1 MWTACQKRF
10 NTKTPCGMDNSIPTL
25 SRRGKVIVNGG
36 RFLLIHPFFT
46 RLISPSVTRRMQI
59 FALAALA
66 VFSTVSHGGA
76 AASPQ
81 DDYLQIYVM
90 INEGDKLSQGGQNS
104 QAREKYET
112 ALTRLEKL
120 KNENP
125 EWEPTIV
132 KYRIKYLNDKLANLK
147 TAKESSTPPP
157 AAAAPAPAAPAPLS
171 EKPEAPAPAPTPAA
185 AKTETPAAPAPSVTS
200 DDPSALR
207 QRIIQLTGDLESART
222 ELKQAK
228 ADLDQ
233 ALTDKKGLQEK
244 LSSGAPADAN
254 VAALQQENTALRTKL
269 ASTEES
275 LKKAAGGDMAGEMS
289 SLRGQVDSLEKK
301 LAEANAKSAELTR
314 ANEDYKKQIADLT
327 GKLQM
332 AGTAGKSDSTLAKE
346 NAMLRSILDRQLK
359 EQARREAARRLVLDE
374 FKNLAVSTE
383 ALKTQMEVLSSPLVA
398 LSEEEEGMLKVSAPS
413 LVAPEP
419 AAPAAP
425 AAGAAAG
432 TTTLSSAAEKPAS
445 PESYAEKPRIPEE
458 FKDTAAR
465 ATSLY
470 NEKKFDEAAAA
481 YQEILNKYPQSIY
494 ALSNLGVVRFQQ
506 QKYPEAE
513 KPLREAIRVAPNDA
527 FSHSVLGIVLVQ
539 QEKYDDAIQV
549 LSRAVALDP
558 NDAKTRNYL
567 GISSSRKGL
576 QEAAEQECR
585 KAIELDE
592 SYGDAHFNLAVIY
605 ATQTPPAKELAK
617 RHYNRALELG
627 VPKDQE
633 LEKLLN

>member
-1 MWTACQKRF
+1 L
-10 NTKTPCGMDNSIPTL
+10 D
-25 SRRGKVIVNGG
+25 
-36 RFLLIHPFFT
+36 
-46 RLISPSVTRRMQI
+46 
-59 FALAALA
+59 
-66 VFSTVSHGGA
+66 
-76 AASPQ
+76 
-81 DDYLQIYVM
+81 
-90 INEGDKLSQGGQNS
+90 
-104 QAREKYET
+104 
-112 ALTRLEKL
+112 KL

-132 KYRIKYLNDKLANLK
+132 KYRIKYLNDKLSNLK
-147 TAKESSTPPP
+147 SAKDTSPTPVEKPATP
-157 AAAAPAPAAPAPLS
+157 AAEKPATTTPSAPSAPAPAPSPSETPTPALQKS
-171 EKPEAPAPAPTPAA
+171 EAPAPA
-185 AKTETPAAPAPSVTS
+185 VTS

-207 QRIIQLTGDLESART
+207 QKIIALTGDLESTRT

-228 ADLDQ
+228 NDLEQ
-233 ALTDKKGLQEK
+233 ALTEKKQLKEK
-244 LSSGAPADAN
+244 LSASPAPDAN
-254 VAALQQENTALRTKL
+254 VAKLQEENAGLRQKLTA
-269 ASTEES
+269 TEES
-275 LKKAAGGDMAGEMS
+275 LKKAAGGELSGEMT

-301 LAEANAKSAELTR
+301 LAEANARSAELTR
-314 ANEDYKKQIADLT
+314 ATDDYKKQIASLT
-327 GKLQM
+327 TQLQ
-332 AGTAGKSDSTLAKE
+332 ATGSAGKSDSTLAKE

-383 ALKTQMEVLSSPLVA
+383 ALKTQMEVLSSPLVS
-398 LSEEEEGMLKVSAPS
+398 LSNEEQDMLKFSAPS
-413 LVAPEP
+413 LVTPAP

-425 AAGAAAG
+425 A
-432 TTTLSSAAEKPAS
+432 TSSPTSNTPTLSKDAEKPSS
-445 PESYAEKPRIPEE
+445 PESFSEKPRIPDE
-458 FKDTAAR
+458 FKDVAAK

-470 NEKKFDEAAAA
+470 NEKKFDEAATA
-481 YQEILNKYPQSIY
+481 YEQILAKYPQSIY

-585 KAIELDE
+585 KAIELDD

-605 ATQTPPAKELAK
+605 ATQTPPSKELAK

-627 VPKDQE
+627 VPKDAE

>member
-1 MWTACQKRF
+1 MKFRKILAC
-10 NTKTPCGMDNSIPTL
+10 
-25 SRRGKVIVNGG
+25 
-36 RFLLIHPFFT
+36 
-46 RLISPSVTRRMQI
+46 
-59 FALAALA
+59 LAALLLLA
-66 VFSTVSHGGA
+66 TPSSHP

-90 INEGDKLSQGGQNS
+90 INEGDKLDNSGQKS
-104 QAREKYET
+104 QAREKYEN
-112 ALTRLEKL
+112 ALNKLEKL

-132 KYRIKYLNDKLANLK
+132 KYRIKYLNDKLSNLK
-147 TAKESSTPPP
+147 SAKDASPTPVEKPTTPAAEKPATTTPPAP
-157 AAAAPAPAAPAPLS
+157 SAPAPAPSETPTPAIQKS
-171 EKPEAPAPAPTPAA
+171 EAPAPA
-185 AKTETPAAPAPSVTS
+185 VTS

-207 QRIIQLTGDLESART
+207 QKIIALTGDLESTRT

-228 ADLDQ
+228 NDLEQ
-233 ALTDKKGLQEK
+233 ALTEKKQLKEK
-244 LSSGAPADAN
+244 LSASPAPDAN
-254 VAALQQENTALRTKL
+254 VAKLQEENAGLRQKLTA
-269 ASTEES
+269 TEES
-275 LKKAAGGDMAGEMS
+275 LKKAAGGELSGEMT

-301 LAEANAKSAELTR
+301 LAEANARSAELTR
-314 ANEDYKKQIADLT
+314 ATDDYKKQIASLT
-327 GKLQM
+327 TQLQ
-332 AGTAGKSDSTLAKE
+332 ATGSAGKSDSTLAKE

-383 ALKTQMEVLSSPLVA
+383 ALKTQMEVLSSPLVS
-398 LSEEEEGMLKVSAPS
+398 LSNEEQDMLKVSAPS
-413 LVAPEP
+413 LVTPAP

-425 AAGAAAG
+425 APSSS
-432 TTTLSSAAEKPAS
+432 TSNTPTLSKDAEKPAS
-445 PESYAEKPRIPEE
+445 PESFSEKPRIPDE
-458 FKDTAAR
+458 FKDVAAK

-470 NEKKFDEAAAA
+470 NEKKFDEAATA
-481 YQEILNKYPQSIY
+481 YEQILAKYPQSIY

-506 QKYPEAE
+506 QKYSEAE

-585 KAIELDE
+585 KAIELDD

-605 ATQTPPAKELAK
+605 ATQTPPSKELAK

-627 VPKDQE
+627 VPKDAE

>member
-1 MWTACQKRF
+1 M
-10 NTKTPCGMDNSIPTL
+10 
-25 SRRGKVIVNGG
+25 
-36 RFLLIHPFFT
+36 
-46 RLISPSVTRRMQI
+46 
-59 FALAALA
+59 
-66 VFSTVSHGGA
+66 GGA

>member
-1 MWTACQKRF
+1 MKFR
-10 NTKTPCGMDNSIPTL
+10 K
-25 SRRGKVIVNGG
+25 
-36 RFLLIHPFFT
+36 
-46 RLISPSVTRRMQI
+46 I
-59 FALAALA
+59 FACLAALLL
-66 VFSTVSHGGA
+66 A
-76 AASPQ
+76 APSLHPAAPPP

-90 INEGDKLSQGGQNS
+90 INEGDKLDNSGQKS

-112 ALTRLEKL
+112 ALNKLDKL

-132 KYRIKYLNDKLANLK
+132 KYRIKYLNDKLSNLK
-147 TAKESSTPPP
+147 SAKDASPAPSEKPAATTAKPATTPPP
-157 AAAAPAPAAPAPLS
+157 S
-171 EKPEAPAPAPTPAA
+171 STPAPAPS
-185 AKTETPAAPAPSVTS
+185 ETPAPAMQKSEVAAPAVTS

-207 QRIIQLTGDLESART
+207 QKIIALTGDLESTRT

-228 ADLDQ
+228 NELEQ
-233 ALTDKKGLQEK
+233 ALTEKKQLKEK
-244 LSSGAPADAN
+244 LGASPSPDAN
-254 VAALQQENTALRTKL
+254 VAKLQEDNATLRQKLTA
-269 ASTEES
+269 TEES
-275 LKKAAGGDMAGEMS
+275 LKKAAGGELSGEMT

-301 LAEANAKSAELTR
+301 LAEANARSAELTR
-314 ANEDYKKQIADLT
+314 ANDDYKKQIASMT
-327 GKLQM
+327 TQLQA
-332 AGTAGKSDSTLAKE
+332 AGTVGKSDSTLAKE

-383 ALKTQMEVLSSPLVA
+383 ALKTQMEVLSSPLVS
-398 LSEEEEGMLKVSAPS
+398 LSNEEQDMLKFSAPS
-413 LVAPEP
+413 LVTP
-419 AAPAAP
+419 APAAP
-425 AAGAAAG
+425 STSSTSGN
-432 TTTLSSAAEKPAS
+432 TPTLSKDAEKPAS
-445 PESYAEKPRIPEE
+445 PESFSEKPRIPDE
-458 FKDTAAR
+458 FKDVAAK

-481 YQEILNKYPQSIY
+481 YEQILVKYPQSIY

-585 KAIELDE
+585 KAIELDD

-605 ATQTPPAKELAK
+605 ATQNPPSKELAK

-627 VPKDQE
+627 VPKDAE

>member
-1 MWTACQKRF
+1 MRIFPLVAVLLV
-10 NTKTPCGMDNSIPTL
+10 SL
-25 SRRGKVIVNGG
+25 GG
-36 RFLLIHPFFT
+36 RLE
-46 RLISPSVTRRMQI
+46 
-59 FALAALA
+59 
-66 VFSTVSHGGA
+66 A

-90 INEGDKLSQGGQNS
+90 INEGDKLGAAGQNS

-132 KYRIKYLNDKLANLK
+132 KYRIKYLNDKLAALK
-147 TAKESSTPPP
+147 NAKET
-157 AAAAPAPAAPAPLS
+157 APPAAPATT
-171 EKPEAPAPAPTPAA
+171 EKPKAPAPAPAPSETITP
-185 AKTETPAAPAPSVTS
+185 AKTETAPPAPAPAPAPAPSVAPVATS

-233 ALTDKKGLQEK
+233 AVAEKKGLQER
-244 LSSGAPADAN
+244 LSSAGSGDAN
-254 VAALQQENTALRTKL
+254 VAALQQENSALRAKL
-269 ASTEES
+269 TSAEEN
-275 LKKAAGGDMAGEMS
+275 LKKAAGGELGGELA

-301 LAEANAKSAELTR
+301 LAEANSKSAELTR

-327 GKLQM
+327 GQLQL

-398 LSEEEEGMLKVSAPS
+398 LNAEEENMLKVSAPS

-419 AAPAAP
+419 EAPAAAPASA
-425 AAGAAAG
+425 AAGATA
-432 TTTLSSAAEKPAS
+432 TLSSAAEKPAS
-445 PESYAEKPRIPEE
+445 PESYSEKPRIPEE
-458 FKDTAAR
+458 FKDTAAK

-513 KPLREAIRVAPNDA
+513 KALREAIRVAPNDA

-627 VPKDQE
+627 VPKDEE

>member
-1 MWTACQKRF
+1 MKFR
-10 NTKTPCGMDNSIPTL
+10 K
-25 SRRGKVIVNGG
+25 
-36 RFLLIHPFFT
+36 
-46 RLISPSVTRRMQI
+46 I
-59 FALAALA
+59 FASLAAVLLLA
-66 VFSTVSHGGA
+66 TPSSHP

-90 INEGDKLSQGGQNS
+90 INEGDKLDNSGQKS
-104 QAREKYET
+104 QAREKYEN
-112 ALTRLEKL
+112 ALNKLEKL

-132 KYRIKYLNDKLANLK
+132 KYRIKYLNDKLSNLK
-147 TAKESSTPPP
+147 SAKD
-157 AAAAPAPAAPAPLS
+157 AAPAPAEKPAAPAA
-171 EKPEAPAPAPTPAA
+171 EKPATTPPPAPAPAPTPS
-185 AKTETPAAPAPSVTS
+185 ESPTPAIQKSEASAPAVTS

-207 QRIIQLTGDLESART
+207 QKIIALTGDLESTRT

-228 ADLDQ
+228 NDLEQ
-233 ALTDKKGLQEK
+233 ALTEKKQLKEK
-244 LSSGAPADAN
+244 LAASPAPDAN
-254 VAALQQENTALRTKL
+254 VAKLQEENTTLRQKL
-269 ASTEES
+269 TATEES
-275 LKKAAGGDMAGEMS
+275 LKKAAGGELSGEMT

-301 LAEANAKSAELTR
+301 LAEANARSAELTR
-314 ANEDYKKQIADLT
+314 ANDDYKKQIASLT
-327 GKLQM
+327 TQLQA

-383 ALKTQMEVLSSPLVA
+383 ALKTQMEVLSSPLVS
-398 LSEEEEGMLKVSAPS
+398 LTNEEQDMLKVSAPS

-419 AAPAAP
+419 AAPSSSSSSGNTP
-425 AAGAAAG
+425 
-432 TTTLSSAAEKPAS
+432 TLSKDAEKPAS
-445 PESYAEKPRIPEE
+445 PESFSEKPRIPEE
-458 FKDTAAR
+458 FKDVAAK

-481 YQEILNKYPQSIY
+481 YEQILAKYPQSIY

-592 SYGDAHFNLAVIY
+592 GYGDAHFNLAVIY
-605 ATQTPPAKELAK
+605 ATQNPPSKELAK

-627 VPKDQE
+627 VPKDAE

>member
-1 MWTACQKRF
+1 
-10 NTKTPCGMDNSIPTL
+10 
-25 SRRGKVIVNGG
+25 
-36 RFLLIHPFFT
+36 
-46 RLISPSVTRRMQI
+46 MQI

-185 AKTETPAAPAPSVTS
+185 AKTEAPAAPAPVVTS

>member
-1 MWTACQKRF
+1 
-10 NTKTPCGMDNSIPTL
+10 
-25 SRRGKVIVNGG
+25 
-36 RFLLIHPFFT
+36 
-46 RLISPSVTRRMQI
+46 
-59 FALAALA
+59 
-66 VFSTVSHGGA
+66 
-76 AASPQ
+76 
-81 DDYLQIYVM
+81 M

-147 TAKESSTPPP
+147 TAKESATPPP
-157 AAAAPAPAAPAPLS
+157 AAPVAAPAPTAPAPMS
-171 EKPEAPAPAPTPAA
+171 EKPETPAPAPTPAA
-185 AKTETPAAPAPSVTS
+185 AKTEAPAAPAPVVTS

-419 AAPAAP
+419 AAPP
-425 AAGAAAG
+425 AAAAG
-432 TTTLSSAAEKPAS
+432 GAAGTATLSSAAEKPAS

-585 KAIELDE
+585 KAIELDD

>member
-1 MWTACQKRF
+1 MKFR
-10 NTKTPCGMDNSIPTL
+10 K
-25 SRRGKVIVNGG
+25 
-36 RFLLIHPFFT
+36 
-46 RLISPSVTRRMQI
+46 I
-59 FALAALA
+59 FACLAALLLA
-66 VFSTVSHGGA
+66 APSLHP

-90 INEGDKLSQGGQNS
+90 INEGDKLDNSGQKS

-112 ALTRLEKL
+112 ALNKLDKL

-132 KYRIKYLNDKLANLK
+132 KYRIKYLNDKLSNLK
-147 TAKESSTPPP
+147 SAKDASPAPSEKPAATTAKPATTPPP
-157 AAAAPAPAAPAPLS
+157 S
-171 EKPEAPAPAPTPAA
+171 STPAPAPS
-185 AKTETPAAPAPSVTS
+185 ETPAPAMQKSEVAAPAVTS

-207 QRIIQLTGDLESART
+207 QKIIALTGDLESTRT

-228 ADLDQ
+228 NDLEQ
-233 ALTDKKGLQEK
+233 ALTEKKQLKEK
-244 LSSGAPADAN
+244 LGASPSPDAN
-254 VAALQQENTALRTKL
+254 VTKL
-269 ASTEES
+269 QEDNATLRQKLTATEES
-275 LKKAAGGDMAGEMS
+275 LKKAAGGELSGEMT

-301 LAEANAKSAELTR
+301 LAEANARSAELTR
-314 ANEDYKKQIADLT
+314 ANDDYKKQIASMT
-327 GKLQM
+327 TQLQ
-332 AGTAGKSDSTLAKE
+332 ATGTAGKSDSTLAKE

-383 ALKTQMEVLSSPLVA
+383 ALKTQMEVLSSPL
-398 LSEEEEGMLKVSAPS
+398 LSLTNEEQDMLKFSAPS

-419 AAPAAP
+419 AAPSSTSNSGNTP
-425 AAGAAAG
+425 
-432 TTTLSSAAEKPAS
+432 TLSKDAEKPAS
-445 PESYAEKPRIPEE
+445 PESFSEKPRIPDE
-458 FKDTAAR
+458 FKDVAAK

-481 YQEILNKYPQSIY
+481 YEQILVKYPQSIY

-585 KAIELDE
+585 KAIELDD

-605 ATQTPPAKELAK
+605 ATQNPPSKELAK

-627 VPKDQE
+627 VPKDAE

>member
-1 MWTACQKRF
+1 MKFR
-10 NTKTPCGMDNSIPTL
+10 K
-25 SRRGKVIVNGG
+25 
-36 RFLLIHPFFT
+36 
-46 RLISPSVTRRMQI
+46 I
-59 FALAALA
+59 FACLAAFLWLA
-66 VFSTVSHGGA
+66 TPSSHP

-90 INEGDKLSQGGQNS
+90 INEGDKLDNTGQKS
-104 QAREKYET
+104 QAREKYEN
-112 ALTRLEKL
+112 ALNKLDKL

-132 KYRIKYLNDKLANLK
+132 KYRIKYLNEKLAGLK
-147 TAKESSTPPP
+147 TAKDVSSAPAEKPAPAEKTVPPPP
-157 AAAAPAPAAPAPLS
+157 AAVSAPAETPSPAATKS
-171 EKPEAPAPAPTPAA
+171 EAPT
-185 AKTETPAAPAPSVTS
+185 PSVTS

-207 QRIIQLTGDLESART
+207 QRIIALTGDLESART

-228 ADLDQ
+228 NDLEQ
-233 ALTDKKGLQEK
+233 ALAEKKQLKEK
-244 LSSGAPADAN
+244 LAASPTPDAN
-254 VAALQQENTALRTKL
+254 VAKLQEENANLRQKLTA
-269 ASTEES
+269 TEES
-275 LKKAAGGDMAGEMS
+275 LKKAAGGELAGEMA

-301 LAEANAKSAELTR
+301 LAEANARSAELNR
-314 ANEDYKKQIADLT
+314 ANEDYKKQIASLT
-327 GKLQM
+327 NQLQ
-332 AGTAGKSDSTLAKE
+332 ATGAAGKSDSTLVKE

-398 LSEEEEGMLKVSAPS
+398 LTSEEQDMLKVSAPS
-413 LVAPEP
+413 LVAPETT
-419 AAPAAP
+419 APASSTAIDSP
-425 AAGAAAG
+425 
-432 TTTLSSAAEKPAS
+432 TLSKDAEKPTS
-445 PESYAEKPRIPEE
+445 PESFSEKPRIPDE
-458 FKDTAAR
+458 FKDVAAK

-481 YQEILNKYPQSIY
+481 YEQILVKYPQSIY

-592 SYGDAHFNLAVIY
+592 GYGDAHFNLAVIY
-605 ATQTPPAKELAK
+605 ATQTPPSKELAK

-627 VPKDQE
+627 VPKDAE

>member
-1 MWTACQKRF
+1 MKFRKILAC
-10 NTKTPCGMDNSIPTL
+10 
-25 SRRGKVIVNGG
+25 
-36 RFLLIHPFFT
+36 
-46 RLISPSVTRRMQI
+46 
-59 FALAALA
+59 LAALLLLA
-66 VFSTVSHGGA
+66 APSSHP

-81 DDYLQIYVM
+81 DDYLLIYVM
-90 INEGDKLSQGGQNS
+90 INEGDKLDNSGQKS
-104 QAREKYET
+104 QAREKYEN
-112 ALTRLEKL
+112 ALNKLEKL

-132 KYRIKYLNDKLANLK
+132 KYRIKYLNDKLSNLK
-147 TAKESSTPPP
+147 SAKDTSPTPVEKPATPAAEKPATTTPP
-157 AAAAPAPAAPAPLS
+157 APS
-171 EKPEAPAPAPTPAA
+171 APAPAPTPS
-185 AKTETPAAPAPSVTS
+185 ETPTPAIQKSEAPAPALTS

-207 QRIIQLTGDLESART
+207 QKIIALTGDLESTRT

-228 ADLDQ
+228 NDLEQ
-233 ALTDKKGLQEK
+233 ALTEKKQLKEK
-244 LSSGAPADAN
+244 LSASPAPDAN
-254 VAALQQENTALRTKL
+254 VAKLQEENAGLRQKLTA
-269 ASTEES
+269 TEES
-275 LKKAAGGDMAGEMS
+275 LKKAAGGELSGEMT

-301 LAEANAKSAELTR
+301 LAEANARSAELTR
-314 ANEDYKKQIADLT
+314 ATDDYKKQIASLT
-327 GKLQM
+327 TQLQ
-332 AGTAGKSDSTLAKE
+332 ATGSAGKSDSTLAKE

-383 ALKTQMEVLSSPLVA
+383 ALKTQMEVLSSPLVS
-398 LSEEEEGMLKVSAPS
+398 LSNEEQDMLKFSAPS
-413 LVAPEP
+413 LVTPAP

-425 AAGAAAG
+425 A
-432 TTTLSSAAEKPAS
+432 TSSSTSNTPTLSKDAEKPSS
-445 PESYAEKPRIPEE
+445 PESFSEKPRIPDE
-458 FKDTAAR
+458 FKDVAAK

-470 NEKKFDEAAAA
+470 NEKKFDEAATA
-481 YQEILNKYPQSIY
+481 YEQILAKYPQSIY

-585 KAIELDE
+585 KAIELDD

-605 ATQTPPAKELAK
+605 ATQTPPSKELAK

-627 VPKDQE
+627 VPKDAE

>member
-1 MWTACQKRF
+1 MKFRKILAC
-10 NTKTPCGMDNSIPTL
+10 
-25 SRRGKVIVNGG
+25 
-36 RFLLIHPFFT
+36 
-46 RLISPSVTRRMQI
+46 
-59 FALAALA
+59 LAALLLLA
-66 VFSTVSHGGA
+66 APSSHP

-90 INEGDKLSQGGQNS
+90 INEGDKLDNSGQKS
-104 QAREKYET
+104 QAREKYEN
-112 ALTRLEKL
+112 ALNKLDKL

-132 KYRIKYLNDKLANLK
+132 KYRIKYLNDKLSNLK
-147 TAKESSTPPP
+147 SAKDVSPTPVEKPATPAAEKPATTTPP
-157 AAAAPAPAAPAPLS
+157 APS
-171 EKPEAPAPAPTPAA
+171 APAPAPTPS
-185 AKTETPAAPAPSVTS
+185 ETPTPAIQKSEAPAPAVTS

-207 QRIIQLTGDLESART
+207 QKIIALTGDLESTRT

-228 ADLDQ
+228 NDLEQ
-233 ALTDKKGLQEK
+233 ALTEKKQLKEK
-244 LSSGAPADAN
+244 LSASSAPDAN
-254 VAALQQENTALRTKL
+254 VAKLQEENAGLRQKLTA
-269 ASTEES
+269 TEES
-275 LKKAAGGDMAGEMS
+275 LKKAAGGELSGEMT

-301 LAEANAKSAELTR
+301 LAEANARSAELTR
-314 ANEDYKKQIADLT
+314 ATDDYKKQIASLT
-327 GKLQM
+327 TQLQ
-332 AGTAGKSDSTLAKE
+332 ATGSAGKSDSTLAKE

-383 ALKTQMEVLSSPLVA
+383 ALKTQMEVLSSPLVS
-398 LSEEEEGMLKVSAPS
+398 LSNEEQDMLKFSAPS
-413 LVAPEP
+413 LVTPAP

-425 AAGAAAG
+425 A
-432 TTTLSSAAEKPAS
+432 TSSSTSNTPTLSKDAEKPSS
-445 PESYAEKPRIPEE
+445 PESFSEKPRIPDE
-458 FKDTAAR
+458 FKDVAAK

-470 NEKKFDEAAAA
+470 NEKKFDEAATA
-481 YQEILNKYPQSIY
+481 YEQILAKYPQSIY

-585 KAIELDE
+585 KAIELDD

-605 ATQTPPAKELAK
+605 ATQTPPSKELAK

-627 VPKDQE
+627 VPKDAE

>member
-1 MWTACQKRF
+1 LI
-10 NTKTPCGMDNSIPTL
+10 GL
-25 SRRGKVIVNGG
+25 S
-36 RFLLIHPFFT
+36 FH
-46 RLISPSVTRRMQI
+46 RLISPPVTQRI
-59 FALAALA
+59 LTFTLAALA
-66 VFSTVSHGGA
+66 VISTTSLLRA

-104 QAREKYET
+104 QAREKYES

-147 TAKESSTPPP
+147 NAPSPASAPAPLPAASEKSAPP
-157 AAAAPAPAAPAPLS
+157 AVPVAAAPATPESPTAPPAPAKKESPSLAAAPA
-171 EKPEAPAPAPTPAA
+171 
-185 AKTETPAAPAPSVTS
+185 VTS

-207 QRIIQLTGDLESART
+207 QKIIQLTGDLESART

-233 ALTDKKGLQEK
+233 ALADKKGLQEK
-244 LSSGAPADAN
+244 LSSGASGDAS
-254 VAALQQENTALRTKL
+254 VAALQQENSSLRARLT
-269 ASTEES
+269 STEES
-275 LKKAAGGDMAGEMS
+275 LKKAAGGDVAGEMA

-301 LAEANAKSAELTR
+301 LAEANSKSAELAR
-314 ANEDYKKQIADLT
+314 ANDDYKKQIADLT
-327 GKLQM
+327 AKLQM

-346 NAMLRSILDRQLK
+346 NVMLRSILDRQLK

-398 LSEEEEGMLKVSAPS
+398 LSDEEQNMLKVSAPS

-419 AAPAAP
+419 SAPAA
-425 AAGAAAG
+425 AAGGAG
-432 TTTLSSAAEKPAS
+432 TATLSSAAEKPAS

-458 FKDTAAR
+458 FKDTAAK

-470 NEKKFDEAAAA
+470 NEKKFEEAAAA
-481 YQEILNKYPQSIY
+481 YQQILDKYPQSIY

-513 KPLREAIRVAPNDA
+513 KVLREAIRVAQNDA

-576 QEAAEQECR
+576 TEAAEQECR
-585 KAIELDE
+585 KAIELDD

>member
-1 MWTACQKRF
+1 VTKR
-10 NTKTPCGMDNSIPTL
+10 
-25 SRRGKVIVNGG
+25 
-36 RFLLIHPFFT
+36 IHLFT
-46 RLISPSVTRRMQI
+46 
-59 FALAALA
+59 LAALA
-66 VFSTVSHGGA
+66 LFSTASLLKA

-90 INEGDKLSQGGQNS
+90 INEGDKLGQSGQAS

-112 ALTRLEKL
+112 ALSRLEKL

-147 TAKESSTPPP
+147 NSPAP
-157 AAAAPAPAAPAPLS
+157 AASSAPAPVATEKPAAPAP
-171 EKPEAPAPAPTPAA
+171 PVTPAPAPSESPSASVAPAKKEPPAPAA
-185 AKTETPAAPAPSVTS
+185 APVVTS

-233 ALTDKKGLQEK
+233 ALADKKGLQEK
-244 LSSGAPADAN
+244 ISSGSAGDAG
-254 VAALQQENTALRTKL
+254 VAALQQENSSLRAKL

-275 LKKAAGGDMAGEMS
+275 LKKAAGGDVAGEMA

-301 LAEANAKSAELTR
+301 LAEANAKSAELAR
-314 ANEDYKKQIADLT
+314 ANDDYKKQIADLT

-398 LSEEEEGMLKVSAPS
+398 LSDEEQNMLKFSAPS

-419 AAPAAP
+419 SAPAAT
-425 AAGAAAG
+425 AGAGG
-432 TTTLSSAAEKPAS
+432 TATLSSAADKPAS
-445 PESYAEKPRIPEE
+445 PESFAEKPRIPEE
-458 FKDTAAR
+458 FKDTAAK
-465 ATSLY
+465 ATALY
-470 NEKKFDEAAAA
+470 NEKKFEEAAAA
-481 YQEILNKYPQSIY
+481 YQQILDKYPQSIY

-513 KPLREAIRVAPNDA
+513 KVLREAIRVAPNDA

-539 QEKYDDAIQV
+539 QEKYDDAIQI

-576 QEAAEQECR
+576 TEAAEQECR
-585 KAIELDE
+585 KAIELDD

>member
-1 MWTACQKRF
+1 
-10 NTKTPCGMDNSIPTL
+10 
-25 SRRGKVIVNGG
+25 
-36 RFLLIHPFFT
+36 
-46 RLISPSVTRRMQI
+46 MQI
-59 FALAALA
+59 FALAALT
-66 VFSTVSHGGA
+66 VFSTVFHVGA

-147 TAKESSTPPP
+147 TAKESATPPP
-157 AAAAPAPAAPAPLS
+157 TAPAAAPAPTAPAPMS

-185 AKTETPAAPAPSVTS
+185 AKTEAPAAPAPVVTS

-419 AAPAAP
+419 AAPAA
-425 AAGAAAG
+425 AAGAA
-432 TTTLSSAAEKPAS
+432 TTATLSSAAEKPAS

-585 KAIELDE
+585 KAIELDD

>member
-1 MWTACQKRF
+1 
-10 NTKTPCGMDNSIPTL
+10 
-25 SRRGKVIVNGG
+25 
-36 RFLLIHPFFT
+36 
-46 RLISPSVTRRMQI
+46 
-59 FALAALA
+59 
-66 VFSTVSHGGA
+66 
-76 AASPQ
+76 
-81 DDYLQIYVM
+81 
-90 INEGDKLSQGGQNS
+90 
-104 QAREKYET
+104 
-112 ALTRLEKL
+112 
-120 KNENP
+120 
-125 EWEPTIV
+125 
-132 KYRIKYLNDKLANLK
+132 
-147 TAKESSTPPP
+147 
-157 AAAAPAPAAPAPLS
+157 
-171 EKPEAPAPAPTPAA
+171 
-185 AKTETPAAPAPSVTS
+185 
-200 DDPSALR
+200 
-207 QRIIQLTGDLESART
+207 
-222 ELKQAK
+222 
-228 ADLDQ
+228 
-233 ALTDKKGLQEK
+233 
-244 LSSGAPADAN
+244 
-254 VAALQQENTALRTKL
+254 
-269 ASTEES
+269 
-275 LKKAAGGDMAGEMS
+275 MAGEMS

-419 AAPAAP
+419 AAPP
-425 AAGAAAG
+425 AAAAG
-432 TTTLSSAAEKPAS
+432 GAAGTATLSSAAETPAS

-585 KAIELDE
+585 KAIELDD

>member
-1 MWTACQKRF
+1 MAVGAF
-10 NTKTPCGMDNSIPTL
+10 
-25 SRRGKVIVNGG
+25 
-36 RFLLIHPFFT
+36 
-46 RLISPSVTRRMQI
+46 
-59 FALAALA
+59 LAAAPRLE
-66 VFSTVSHGGA
+66 A

-90 INEGDKLSQGGQNS
+90 INEGDKLMQGGQNS

-132 KYRIKYLNDKLANLK
+132 KYRIKYLSDKLAGLK
-147 TAKESSTPPP
+147 SARDTAAPPSAPVAAEKPVAAPPP
-157 AAAAPAPAAPAPLS
+157 APAPVEKPAPVRT
-171 EKPEAPAPAPTPAA
+171 ETPAPAPAP
-185 AKTETPAAPAPSVTS
+185 APAPVVAS

-222 ELKQAK
+222 ELRQAK

-233 ALTDKKGLQEK
+233 ALADKKSLKERIDSSA
-244 LSSGAPADAN
+244 SSGDAS
-254 VAALQQENTALRTKL
+254 VAALQQENSDLRAKL
-269 ASTEES
+269 ASAEEN
-275 LKKAAGGDMAGEMS
+275 LKKAAGGELGGEMA

-301 LAEANAKSAELTR
+301 LAEANAKSAELAR

-327 GKLQM
+327 GKLQL

-346 NAMLRSILDRQLK
+346 NAMLRGILDRQLK

-383 ALKTQMEVLSSPLVA
+383 ALKTQMEVLSSPLVTLNA
-398 LSEEEEGMLKVSAPS
+398 EEENMLKVSAPS

-419 AAPAAP
+419 EAPAAAASP
-425 AAGAAAG
+425 AGATA
-432 TTTLSSAAEKPAS
+432 TLSSAAEKPVS

-458 FKDTAAR
+458 FKDTAAK
-465 ATSLY
+465 ATALY

-513 KPLREAIRVAPNDA
+513 KALREAVRVAPNDA

-627 VPKDQE
+627 VPKDEE

>member
-1 MWTACQKRF
+1 MKFR
-10 NTKTPCGMDNSIPTL
+10 KIL
-25 SRRGKVIVNGG
+25 SC
-36 RFLLIHPFFT
+36 
-46 RLISPSVTRRMQI
+46 
-59 FALAALA
+59 LAAVLLLA
-66 VFSTVSHGGA
+66 PPASHP

-90 INEGDKLSQGGQNS
+90 INEGDKLDNSGQKS

-112 ALTRLEKL
+112 ALNKLDKL

-132 KYRIKYLNDKLANLK
+132 KYRIKYLNEKLASLK
-147 TAKESSTPPP
+147 TAKDSTPAPAEKPVAPVEKTAPASTTPPTPAENPPP
-157 AAAAPAPAAPAPLS
+157 AMQKS
-171 EKPEAPAPAPTPAA
+171 EAPAPV
-185 AKTETPAAPAPSVTS
+185 VTS

-207 QRIIQLTGDLESART
+207 QKIIALTGDLESART

-228 ADLDQ
+228 SDLEQ
-233 ALTDKKGLQEK
+233 ALAEKKQLREK
-244 LSSGAPADAN
+244 LSSSPAPDAN
-254 VAALQQENTALRTKL
+254 VAKLQEENAGLRQKL
-269 ASTEES
+269 SATEES
-275 LKKAAGGDMAGEMS
+275 LKKAAGGDLSGEMS

-301 LAEANAKSAELTR
+301 LAEANARSAELTR
-314 ANEDYKKQIADLT
+314 ANDDYKKQIANLT
-327 GKLQM
+327 TQLQ
-332 AGTAGKSDSTLAKE
+332 ATSTAGKSDTALAKE

-398 LSEEEEGMLKVSAPS
+398 LTNEEQDMLKVSAPA

-419 AAPAAP
+419 AAPAATSSS
-425 AAGAAAG
+425 ASAG
-432 TTTLSSAAEKPAS
+432 TPTLSKDADKPTS
-445 PESYAEKPRIPEE
+445 PESFAEKPRIPEE
-458 FKDTAAR
+458 FKDVAAK

-470 NEKKFDEAAAA
+470 NEKKYDEAATA
-481 YQEILNKYPQSIY
+481 YEQILVKYPQSIY

-506 QKYPEAE
+506 QKYAEAE

-585 KAIELDE
+585 KAIELDD

-605 ATQTPPAKELAK
+605 ATQNPPSKELAK

-627 VPKDQE
+627 VPKDAE

>member
-1 MWTACQKRF
+1 MKFRKIFA
-10 NTKTPCGMDNSIPTL
+10 TL
-25 SRRGKVIVNGG
+25 AA
-36 RFLLIHPFFT
+36 FLLLAI
-46 RLISPSVTRRMQI
+46 PSSRP
-59 FALAALA
+59 
-66 VFSTVSHGGA
+66 

-90 INEGDKLSQGGQNS
+90 INEGDKLDNTGQKS
-104 QAREKYET
+104 QAREKYEN
-112 ALTRLEKL
+112 ALNKLEKL

-132 KYRIKYLNDKLANLK
+132 KYRIKYLNDKLSNLK
-147 TAKESSTPPP
+147 SAKDTPP
-157 AAAAPAPAAPAPLS
+157 AAPEKPAAPAA
-171 EKPEAPAPAPTPAA
+171 EKPPKSPPAATPESPVPATQRSEAPTPL
-185 AKTETPAAPAPSVTS
+185 VTS

-207 QRIIQLTGDLESART
+207 QKIIALTGDLESTRT

-228 ADLDQ
+228 NDLEQ
-233 ALTDKKGLQEK
+233 ALAEKKQLKEK
-244 LSSGAPADAN
+244 LSASPAPDAN
-254 VAALQQENTALRTKL
+254 VAKLQEENTSLRQKL
-269 ASTEES
+269 TATEES
-275 LKKAAGGDMAGEMS
+275 LKKAAGGELSGEMT

-301 LAEANAKSAELTR
+301 LAEANARSTELTR
-314 ANEDYKKQIADLT
+314 ANDDYKKQIASLT
-327 GKLQM
+327 TQLQA

-383 ALKTQMEVLSSPLVA
+383 ALKTQMEVLSSPLVS
-398 LSEEEEGMLKVSAPS
+398 LTNEEQDMLKVSAPS

-419 AAPAAP
+419 AAPSSVP
-425 AAGAAAG
+425 GS
-432 TTTLSSAAEKPAS
+432 TPTLSKDAEKPAS
-445 PESYAEKPRIPEE
+445 PESFSEKPRIPEE
-458 FKDTAAR
+458 FKEVAAK

-481 YQEILNKYPQSIY
+481 YEQILAKYPQSIY

-585 KAIELDE
+585 KAIELDD

-605 ATQTPPAKELAK
+605 ATQNPPSKELAK

-627 VPKDQE
+627 VPKDAE

>member
-1 MWTACQKRF
+1 MAKLQE
-10 NTKTPCGMDNSIPTL
+10 DNAT
-25 SRRGKVIVNGG
+25 
-36 RFLLIHPFFT
+36 
-46 RLISPSVTRRMQI
+46 
-59 FALAALA
+59 
-66 VFSTVSHGGA
+66 
-76 AASPQ
+76 
-81 DDYLQIYVM
+81 
-90 INEGDKLSQGGQNS
+90 
-104 QAREKYET
+104 
-112 ALTRLEKL
+112 
-120 KNENP
+120 
-125 EWEPTIV
+125 
-132 KYRIKYLNDKLANLK
+132 
-147 TAKESSTPPP
+147 
-157 AAAAPAPAAPAPLS
+157 
-171 EKPEAPAPAPTPAA
+171 
-185 AKTETPAAPAPSVTS
+185 
-200 DDPSALR
+200 LR
-207 QRIIQLTGDLESART
+207 QKLTA
-222 ELKQAK
+222 
-228 ADLDQ
+228 
-233 ALTDKKGLQEK
+233 
-244 LSSGAPADAN
+244 
-254 VAALQQENTALRTKL
+254 
-269 ASTEES
+269 TEES
-275 LKKAAGGDMAGEMS
+275 LKKAAGGEISGEMT

-301 LAEANAKSAELTR
+301 LAEANARSAELTR
-314 ANEDYKKQIADLT
+314 ANDDYKKQIASMT
-327 GKLQM
+327 TQLQ
-332 AGTAGKSDSTLAKE
+332 ATGTAGKSDSTLAKE

-383 ALKTQMEVLSSPLVA
+383 ALKTQMEVLSSPL
-398 LSEEEEGMLKVSAPS
+398 LSLTNEEQDMLKFSAPS

-419 AAPAAP
+419 AAPSSTSNSGNTP
-425 AAGAAAG
+425 
-432 TTTLSSAAEKPAS
+432 TLSKDAEKPAS
-445 PESYAEKPRIPEE
+445 PESFSEKPRIPDE
-458 FKDTAAR
+458 FKDVAAK

-481 YQEILNKYPQSIY
+481 YEQILVKYPQSIY

-585 KAIELDE
+585 KAIELDD

-605 ATQTPPAKELAK
+605 ATQNPPSKELAK

-627 VPKDQE
+627 VPKDAE